1 MNEGPWTMKVRHKK
15 LLRRNIIFVFS
26 LLVGALF
33 TVFIYGWIVLNN
45 YHRQVEQNVA
55 SMVAF
60 YADDINKAFGMINTQ
75 ILNLLLGNTVIQ
87 KEIPSIED
95 ISSGHGRMEM
105 INAQND
111 LSQLLYEMTMGYG
124 DGYNLWF
131 YNRQYDIYCDSGNGD
146 YVRRND
152 FKDYISGLCRTN
164 QMALTQQQQWFL
176 VDTGSAVYAVSVYQM
191 GENYAGCGIS
201 VQDLTEPFMG
211 LNMVERGG
219 IYIRD
224 AKSEISQI
232 LRKDGTMETAA
243 DPQAVVRSGLRSL
256 NLKYADFMIC
266 IIGTDLI
273 QKQVFIYQSVLVVL
287 MTASVVFMLWMIRF
301 TKKAIIQ
308 PLLFFSKGIETF
320 KNTGSF
326 GSNSR
331 YEEFEE
337 AGRLLQELEEKIQ
350 ELEVSIYEERL
361 ERQKVEL
368 DYAQLQIRPHFYIN
382 CMNNIYSLARMK
394 RFYEI
399 QDLSIYVSNYLRGI
413 FQKGMTPVSLHE
425 EIESIQNYMEIHK
438 ILYRNGFEYHLSVED
453 AVANCGIPPLLIQV
467 FVENSIKHTIDSD
480 REIALY
486 IQARQ
491 AGEKLHVGVYDNG
504 TGFSRELLSH
514 MEDGLPDTMDSRFQI
529 GLRNAIAR
537 LRMLYGQEAKV
548 VLSNGEDVEGK

>member
-1 MNEGPWTMKVRHKK
+1 
-15 LLRRNIIFVFS
+15 
-26 LLVGALF
+26 
-33 TVFIYGWIVLNN
+33 
-45 YHRQVEQNVA
+45 
-55 SMVAF
+55 
-60 YADDINKAFGMINTQ
+60 
-75 ILNLLLGNTVIQ
+75 
-87 KEIPSIED
+87 
-95 ISSGHGRMEM
+95 
-105 INAQND
+105 
-111 LSQLLYEMTMGYG
+111 
-124 DGYNLWF
+124 
-131 YNRQYDIYCDSGNGD
+131 
-146 YVRRND
+146 
-152 FKDYISGLCRTN
+152 
-164 QMALTQQQQWFL
+164 
-176 VDTGSAVYAVSVYQM
+176 
-191 GENYAGCGIS
+191 
-201 VQDLTEPFMG
+201 MG